1 MDIQAEGA
9 GGRVMTEIRI
19 LLADD
24 HDIFRKGLREIL
36 DKQSD
41 MTVVGEARDGVEA
54 VSKAEELAP
63 DVILMDI
70 RMPHLDGIAA
80 ARLITE
86 RDPEAK
92 VIILTMYLEVEYVS
106 EATKAGVRG
115 YILKDAGLGKM
126 LEAIR
131 AVHRGEVRIDPAMA
145 SKALVKL
152 CQETEDSQ
160 KRIISLTEREK
171 EVLSFVARG
180 ATNSQIAQELLLSE
194 RTVEN
199 HLSAVFKKLGVRN
212 RTEAAVCAVHA
223 GLFIQ
228 GFGQGVIS
236 HPCGG
241 KSNFTR
247 SWASCSA
254 MLTCRIRPPN

>member
-1 MDIQAEGA
+1 MEKI
-9 GGRVMTEIRI
+9 RV

-24 HDIFRKGLREIL
+24 HAIFRKGLREII

-41 MTVVGEARDGVEA
+41 MIVVGEAKDGVEA

-70 RMPHLDGIAA
+70 KMPRLDGIAA
-80 ARLITE
+80 AHLITE

-92 VIILTMYLEVEYVS
+92 IIILTMYLEVEYVS
-106 EATKAGVRG
+106 GATKAGARG
-115 YILKDAGLGKM
+115 YILKDAGLEKM

-131 AVHRGEVRIDPAMA
+131 AVHRDEVRIDSAMA

-160 KRIISLTEREK
+160 ERIISLTEREK
-171 EVLSFVARG
+171 EVLSFVVKG
-180 ATNSQIAQELLLSE
+180 ATNSQIAQRLLLSE

-212 RTEAAVCAVHA
+212 RTEAAVHAVRD
-223 GLFIQ
+223 GLFIP
-228 GFGQGVIS
+228 I
-236 HPCGG
+236 
-241 KSNFTR
+241 
-247 SWASCSA
+247 
-254 MLTCRIRPPN
+254 

>member
-41 MTVVGEARDGVEA
+41 MTVVGEAGDGVEA

-131 AVHRGEVRIDPAMA
+131 AVHRGEVRTAMA
-145 SKALVKL
+145 AGRRPGDYRAWPG
-152 CQETEDSQ
+152 TEPAR
-160 KRIISLTEREK
+160 KTCAASLR
-171 EVLSFVARG
+171 
-180 ATNSQIAQELLLSE
+180 
-194 RTVEN
+194 
-199 HLSAVFKKLGVRN
+199 
-212 RTEAAVCAVHA
+212 AAWST
-223 GLFIQ
+223 GY
-228 GFGQGVIS
+228 
-236 HPCGG
+236 
-241 KSNFTR
+241 R
-247 SWASCSA
+247 S
-254 MLTCRIRPPN
+254 

>member
-1 MDIQAEGA
+1 MDVRAEGA
-9 GGRVMTEIRI
+9 GGRAMTEIRI
-19 LLADD
+19 ILADD

-41 MTVVGEARDGVEA
+41 MTVVGEARDGIEA

-63 DVILMDI
+63 DVILMDLK
-70 RMPHLDGIAA
+70 MPHLDGIAA

-92 VIILTMYLEVEYVS
+92 IIILTMYLEEEYVS
-106 EATKAGVRG
+106 EAIKAGARG
-115 YILKDAGLGKM
+115 YILKDAGLEKM

-131 AVHRGEVRIDPAMA
+131 AVHRGEVRIDPDMA
-145 SKALVKL
+145 SKALMML

-160 KRIISLTEREK
+160 ERIMSLSEREK

-180 ATNSQIAQELLLSE
+180 ATNSQIAQRLLLSE

-223 GLFIQ
+223 GLFIP
-228 GFGQGVIS
+228 I
-236 HPCGG
+236 
-241 KSNFTR
+241 
-247 SWASCSA
+247 
-254 MLTCRIRPPN
+254 

>member
-1 MDIQAEGA
+1 MDVQAERA
-9 GGRVMTEIRI
+9 GGRATEKIRV

-24 HDIFRKGLREIL
+24 HAIFRKGLREII

-41 MTVVGEARDGVEA
+41 MTVVGEAKDGVEA

-63 DVILMDI
+63 DIILMDI
-70 RMPHLDGIAA
+70 EMPRLDGIGAA
-80 ARLITE
+80 HLITE

-92 VIILTMYLEVEYVS
+92 IIILTMYLEVEYVS
-106 EATKAGVRG
+106 GATKAGARG

-160 KRIISLTEREK
+160 ERIISLTEREK
-171 EVLSFVARG
+171 EVLSFVVKG
-180 ATNSQIAQELLLSE
+180 ATNGQIAQRLLLSE
-194 RTVEN
+194 RTVDN
-199 HLSAVFKKLGVRN
+199 HLSAILRKLGVRN
-212 RTEAAVCAVHA
+212 RTQAAIYAVQE
-223 GLFIQ
+223 GLFIP
-228 GFGQGVIS
+228 I
-236 HPCGG
+236 
-241 KSNFTR
+241 
-247 SWASCSA
+247 
-254 MLTCRIRPPN
+254 